1 MDQPHPLESEIRRLI
16 AATGPMP
23 IAQYM
28 TLCLTH
34 PRYGYYMTRDP
45 FGATGDFTT
54 APEVSQMFGELIGL
68 WAIGV
73 WRQMGSPDNFRLV
86 ELGPGRGTMMRDAL
100 RAAKVMPQFR
110 KAVVVHLIEISPSLE
125 RVQEQTLADL
135 DVPIYWHGDLDGVPD
150 GPLIILANEF
160 LDALPVQQVVKQAS
174 GWHQRMI
181 EIDRAGNLAF
191 GLAPDPVPHFE
202 QILPPQVR
210 NAPIGSI
217 YEWRADNMMFE
228 IGRRIVRSGGAALI
242 IDYGHAQSAVGETLQ
257 SVGAH
262 AFTDPLSSPGMVDV
276 TAHVDFQAAAQAA
289 ENMGARVHGLIEQRE
304 FLRRLGIEARAAAL
318 KKMAGGQKA
327 AEIDA
332 ALARL
337 TGDGRTGMGE
347 LFKVLA
353 VADPKLGPLP
363 GFDS

>member
-1 MDQPHPLESEIRRLI
+1 VDRPSPLESEIRKLI

-23 IAQYM
+23 IVQYM

-54 APEVSQMFGELIGL
+54 APEISQMFGELIGL
-68 WAIGV
+68 WAIGI
-73 WRQMGSPDNFRLV
+73 WRLMGSPPDIRLV

-100 RAAKVMPQFR
+100 RAAKVQPEFR
-110 KAVVVHLIEISPSLE
+110 KAAVVHLIEISPSLE
-125 RVQEQTLADL
+125 RLQEENLSDL
-135 DVPIYWHGDLDGVPD
+135 DVPVYWHGKLEDVPE
-150 GPLIILANEF
+150 GPVIILANEF

-174 GWHQRMI
+174 GWHQRTI
-181 EIDRAGNLAF
+181 EIDAAGNFAF
-191 GLAPDPVPHFE
+191 GLAPDPLPQFE
-202 QILPPQVR
+202 RILPSQVR
-210 NAPIGSI
+210 DAPVGAI
-217 YEWRADNMMFE
+217 YEWRADNIMFE
-228 IGRRIVRSGGAALI
+228 IGRRIMRFGGAALI
-242 IDYGHAQSAVGETLQ
+242 IDYGHAQSATGDTLQ
-257 SVGAH
+257 SVGEH

-289 ENMGARVHGLIEQRE
+289 ENMGARAHGPIEQRE
-304 FLRRLGIEARAAAL
+304 FLRRLGIDARAAAL
-318 KKMAGGQKA
+318 KKMAN
-327 AEIDA
+327 AEKSADIDA

-347 LFKVLA
+347 LFKVMA
-353 VADPKLGPLP
+353 IADPKLGLPP

>member
-1 MDQPHPLESEIRRLI
+1 MEQPHPLESEIRRLI

-28 TLCLTH
+28 KLCLTH
-34 PRYGYYMTRDP
+34 PRHGYYMTRDP
-45 FGATGDFTT
+45 FGTTGDFTT

-68 WAIGV
+68 WTIGV
-73 WRQMGSPDNFRLV
+73 WRLMGSPSDFRLV

-100 RAAKVMPQFR
+100 RAAKVLPEFR
-110 KAVVVHLIEISPSLE
+110 KATTVHLIEISPSLE
-125 RVQEQTLADL
+125 RVQEQTLSDS
-135 DVPIYWHGDLDGVPD
+135 DTQIYWHAKLEEVPE

-160 LDALPVQQVVKQAS
+160 LDALPVQQVVKQS
-174 GWHQRMI
+174 DGWHQRV
-181 EIDRAGNLAF
+181 IDIDPAGNFAF

-202 QILPPQVR
+202 RILPPQVR
-210 NAPIGSI
+210 NAPVGAI
-217 YEWRADNMMFE
+217 YEWRADNIMFE
-228 IGRRIVRSGGAALI
+228 IGGRVMRFGGAALI
-242 IDYGHAQSAVGETLQ
+242 VDYGHAESAVGETLQ

-262 AFTDPLSSPGMVDV
+262 AFADPLSSPGLVDV

-289 ENMGARVHGLIEQRE
+289 ENMGARAHGPIEQRE

-318 KKMAGGQKA
+318 KKVAQGQKV

-347 LFKVLA
+347 LFKA
-353 VADPKLGPLP
+353 MAIADPKLGSLP

>member
-1 MDQPHPLESEIRRLI
+1 MDQPPPLESEIRKLI

-34 PRYGYYMTRDP
+34 PRHGYYMTRDP
-45 FGATGDFTT
+45 FGAAGDFTT

-73 WRQMGSPDNFRLV
+73 WRLMGSPENFRLI

-100 RAAKVMPQFR
+100 RAAKVLPDFR
-110 KAVVVHLIEISPSLE
+110 KAAVVHLIEISPSLE
-125 RVQEQTLADL
+125 RLQEQSLSDL
-135 DVPIYWHGDLDGVPD
+135 DVPVYWHGKLETVPD
-150 GPLIILANEF
+150 GPAIILANEF

-174 GWHQRMI
+174 GWHQRV
-181 EIDRAGNLAF
+181 IDIDEAGNFAF
-191 GLAPDPVPHFE
+191 GLSPDPLPHFDR
-202 QILPPQVR
+202 ILPPQVR
-210 NAPIGSI
+210 SAPIGAI
-217 YEWRADNMMFE
+217 YEWRADNIMLE
-228 IGRRIVRSGGAALI
+228 IGRRITRFGGAALI
-242 IDYGHAQSAVGETLQ
+242 FDYGHAQSAVGDTLQ

-262 AFTDPLSSPGMVDV
+262 AFADPLSSPGMVDV

-289 ENMGARVHGLIEQRE
+289 ENMGARAHGPVEQRE

-318 KKMAGGQKA
+318 KRMAHGEKA

-347 LFKVLA
+347 LFKAMA

-363 GFDS
+363 GFDG